1 MEPFLEGKT
10 IFITGATGF
19 LAKILVEKILRIQPN
34 VRKLFLLVRA
44 SDTKSARKRFN
55 DEEKVFPIVG
65 DISFEDFG
73 IENSEMFK
81 EIDIIINSAATTRFD
96 ERYDIAMNINV
107 LGAFNVLKFAKKC
120 SNVKILVHVST
131 AYVCGEGEGVIQEKS
146 FVLGE
151 TLNKNTKL
159 EIDVERK
166 VIEEKLKQLEGQ
178 NLTTKEVTIA
188 MRDLGIQR
196 ANLHGWP
203 NTYSFTKAMGEM
215 ILGHYKEDLRLVI
228 IRPTIITST
237 YKEPFPGWIE
247 GVKTVDSFILGYGK
261 GVLNFC
267 FGDPN
272 TILDM
277 IPGDMVVN
285 SILASI
291 ITHIGNDQ
299 HYPSQ
304 ELIYHISS
312 SKINPIKS
320 LDIQSFLYHYF
331 TKNPWMNKDG
341 NIIKVGKPTL
351 FSSMDSFR
359 KYIST
364 YYWPLLKIVQ
374 LANVLL
380 WHRFDKTYKDLKR
393 KIDMAIRLS
402 ELYKSYLLFHGSF
415 DDANTEKLR
424 MAMKEHK
431 MDDVLNFDPSC
442 INWEDY
448 FMNTH
453 IPGANLASQL
463 LLFFYPNNFYTMELS
478 KIEPFL
484 EGKTI
489 LITGV
494 TGFLAKTYVGGE
506 GEGVISEKSFNFGD
520 YYIDID
526 VERKVIEDKLK
537 ELEAQSLTSKEVT
550 MAMRNLGIQRLRM
563 TMKEYKMDDVL
574 NFDPSCINWEDY
586 FMNIHLPGVVKR
598 LA

>member
-1 MEPFLEGKT
+1 
-10 IFITGATGF
+10 
-19 LAKILVEKILRIQPN
+19 
-34 VRKLFLLVRA
+34 
-44 SDTKSARKRFN
+44 
-55 DEEKVFPIVG
+55 
-65 DISFEDFG
+65 
-73 IENSEMFK
+73 MFK

-131 AYVCGEGEGVIQEKS
+131 AYVCGEGEGVIPEKS

-166 VIEEKLKQLEGQ
+166 VIEEKLKELEDQ

-215 ILGHYKEDLRLVI
+215 LLGHYKEDLRLVI

-277 IPGDMVVN
+277 IV
-285 SILASI
+285 
-291 ITHIGNDQ
+291 
-299 HYPSQ
+299 
-304 ELIYHISS
+304 E
-312 SKINPIKS
+312 
-320 LDIQSFLYHYF
+320 
-331 TKNPWMNKDG
+331 
-341 NIIKVGKPTL
+341 
-351 FSSMDSFR
+351 
-359 KYIST
+359 
-364 YYWPLLKIVQ
+364 

-402 ELYKSYLLFHGSF
+402 ELYKPYLLFHGSF

-453 IPGANLASQL
+453 LPGAVNHI
-463 LLFFYPNNFYTMELS
+463 F
-478 KIEPFL
+478 
-484 EGKTI
+484 
-489 LITGV
+489 
-494 TGFLAKTYVGGE
+494 
-506 GEGVISEKSFNFGD
+506 
-520 YYIDID
+520 
-526 VERKVIEDKLK
+526 
-537 ELEAQSLTSKEVT
+537 
-550 MAMRNLGIQRLRM
+550 
-563 TMKEYKMDDVL
+563 
-574 NFDPSCINWEDY
+574 
-586 FMNIHLPGVVKR
+586 
-598 LA
+598 